1 MTPKGQGRNPKIFEA
16 PYLDNGARY
25 TDGYNGPVKGN
36 RICRVKRLRER
47 SCHVMQKGQGRDP
60 KIVKAPYFHNGAR

>member
-25 TDGYNGPVKGN
+25 TDGYNGPP
-36 RICRVKRLRER
+36 
-47 SCHVMQKGQGRDP
+47 M
-60 KIVKAPYFHNGAR
+60 PYAELNGYVTDDVT